1 MTTAASPGTVD
12 IAGADALH
20 FLSLGGSGEIG
31 MNLNLYGHAGKW
43 LMIDLGITFADDSQ
57 PALDVIMPDTA
68 FIEAERDRL
77 VGLVLTHAHE
87 DHLGAV
93 PYLWDRLRCPV
104 YATPFAAAVL
114 RRKLKENG
122 GSEDVPIREVPLSA
136 RFAVGPFDLEL
147 ITLTHSIPEPNAVAI
162 RTKAGT
168 VLHTGDWKLD
178 DTPLVGNVTDED
190 ALRALGEEGVLAMVC
205 DSTNALREGESGSE
219 GAVRESLD
227 ELVGRFKNRVAV
239 ASFAS
244 NVARLETMAA
254 VAERHDRHC
263 ALIGRSLWRM
273 QDAAR
278 ATGYLAGTPP
288 FVSEHDAGYLPK
300 DKVLLV
306 CTGSQGEP
314 RSALARIV
322 SDSHPHIVLEA
333 GDAVIFSSRII
344 PGNERSIFRLQNQ
357 LVAKGI
363 AVVTE
368 RDHFV
373 HVSGHPARDELTRMY
388 QWVRPRIAVPVHGE
402 ARHIAAHAALA
413 RECQVQ
419 QAIEPRNGQII
430 RLAPGPAEVVGSVA
444 HGRLALDGSVVR
456 PIDSP
461 VLRDR
466 HRLMYNGSAVATVVV
481 DGKGRLAAPPRISA
495 RGLLDPEQEQ
505 AELAELAAAVQAAVQ
520 ALKGDERKDDAA
532 IAEAARRA
540 VRRTL
545 QALRGH
551 KPLTDVHVVR
561 V

>member
-1 MTTAASPGTVD
+1 MTAATAAGPAD
-12 IAGADALH
+12 LADAGALY
-20 FLSLGGSGEIG
+20 FLALGGSGEIG

-57 PALDVIMPDTA
+57 PALDVIMPDPA
-68 FIEAERDRL
+68 FIEAERDKL

-93 PYLWDRLRCPV
+93 PYLWERLRCPV

-122 GSEDVPIREVPLSA
+122 GAEVPITEVPLSA
-136 RFAVGPFDLEL
+136 RFTLGPFDLEL

-162 RTKAGT
+162 RTRAGT

-178 DTPLVGNVTDED
+178 DTPLVGDVTDET

-205 DSTNALREGESGSE
+205 DSTNAMREGTSGSE
-219 GAVRESLD
+219 GEVRESLG

-254 VAERHDRHC
+254 VAEKHDRHC

-288 FVSEHDAGYLPK
+288 FVSEHDAGYLPR

-306 CTGSQGEP
+306 CTGSQGEQ
-314 RSALARIV
+314 RAALSRIV
-322 SDSHPHIVLEA
+322 ADSHPHIVLER

-344 PGNERSIFRLQNQ
+344 PGNERTIHQLQNR
-357 LVAKGI
+357 LIAKGI
-363 AVVTE
+363 EVITE

-413 RECQVQ
+413 RDCQVQ
-419 QAIEPRNGQII
+419 QAIEQQNGQIV
-430 RLAPGPAEVVGSVA
+430 RLAPGPAEVVGTVA
-444 HGRLALDGSVVR
+444 HGRLALDGTVLR

-466 HRLMYNGSAVATVVV
+466 HRLMYNGSATATVVV
-481 DGKGRLAAPPRISA
+481 DDKGRLAAPPRISA
-495 RGLLDPEQEQ
+495 RGLVDAESEQ
-505 AELAELAAAVQAAVQ
+505 AALDEIADAVRAAIE
-520 ALKGDERKDDAA
+520 ALPRSDRGDDDAV
-532 IAEAARRA
+532 AEAARRA
-540 VRRTL
+540 VRRTM

-551 KPLTDVHVVR
+551 KPVTDVHVVR